1 MTSSNRLREGFIPLA
16 RLDAAAPIPL
26 RRQLYDWFLRAIAD
40 GRLRPGQRVPSTRR
54 MARELSVSRITI
66 LWAYEQLTA
75 EGYLQTIRRSG
86 AVIARS
92 IPARLGSDPTRA
104 AGAARPAA
112 SVAQL
117 SRQATNLLRLREDQ
131 TLPIVGA
138 FRNAPALDH
147 FPRRIWSRLVSRR
160 VRKARTEDMGYG
172 DPMGEPVLRAAIAE
186 YLGTVRGARCDESQV
201 MITAGSQQA
210 LQITL
215 RALLNPGDRV
225 WMEEPGYP
233 GAHRALLMAGC
244 EPVSV
249 PIDAEGLIVEQAV
262 QRCASARA
270 AYVTPS
276 HQYPLGITLSA
287 SRRFQLLNWA
297 QRADSWILED
307 DYDSEYRFG
316 GEPISS
322 LQGLDGGARVIYM
335 GTFSKVCFP
344 ALRIG
349 YLILPH
355 AVVPGFR
362 AVRDAIDIF
371 PPTLYQQ
378 ALGDFIREGH
388 FARHIRRMGALYAER
403 RARLIDA
410 LQRHYG
416 DAVEIVSATAG
427 IHLVVLLP
435 RGMDDES
442 TAARV
447 RAAGI
452 ACSALSA
459 CCLERPQQGGLILG
473 YGGVASDQ
481 IDESVRRLARITKSP
496 YPPAPRRR
504 RRPALSQ

>member
-1 MTSSNRLREGFIPLA
+1 MTSRNRLREGFIPLA
-16 RLDAAAPIPL
+16 TLEPAAAVPL
-26 RRQLYDWFLRAIAD
+26 RRQLYNWFLRAIAD

-54 MARELSVSRITI
+54 MARELNVSRITV

-75 EGYLQTIRRSG
+75 DGYLQTVRGSG

-92 IPARLGSDPTRA
+92 IPSPLGTERMRA
-104 AGAARPAA
+104 AGTARSSGRKVQP
-112 SVAQL
+112 
-117 SRQATNLLRLREDQ
+117 SRQTAKLLRLREEQ
-131 TLPIVGA
+131 TLPITGA

-147 FPRRIWSRLVSRR
+147 FPRRAWSRLVSRR
-160 VRKARTEDMGYG
+160 VRKASAEDMGYG
-172 DPMGEPVLRAAIAE
+172 DAMGEPVLRAAIAE

-201 MITAGSQQA
+201 MITAGSQQG

-225 WMEEPGYP
+225 WMEEPGYS

-244 EPVSV
+244 EPVPV
-249 PIDAEGLIVEQAV
+249 PVDAEGLIVERGI

-270 AYVTPS
+270 CYVTPS
-276 HQYPLGITLSA
+276 HQYPLGMTLTA

-297 QRADSWILED
+297 QQADAWIVED

-316 GEPISS
+316 GKPISS
-322 LQGLDGGARVIYM
+322 LQGLDGDARVIYM

-349 YLILPH
+349 YLILPQ
-355 AVVPGFR
+355 AVVPAFR

-378 ALGDFIREGH
+378 ALADFMREGH
-388 FARHIRRMGALYAER
+388 FARHIRRMGTLYAER
-403 RARLIDA
+403 RERLIHA
-410 LQRHYG
+410 LQRHLG
-416 DAVEIVSATAG
+416 EAVEIVSATAG

-435 RGMDDES
+435 RGVDDES
-442 TAARV
+442 MV
-447 RAAGI
+447 GHLRAAGI

-459 CCLERPQQGGLILG
+459 CCLERPQRCGLILG
-473 YGGVASDQ
+473 YGGAAGEE
-481 IDESVRRLARITKSP
+481 IDDSVPRLARIASARHRFVTG
-496 YPPAPRRR
+496 
-504 RRPALSQ
+504 Q